1 MSVPFGVITHLTAK
15 IAVALIEKYEQLLAL
30 NRAETMDLITDHL
43 HAFGHNFALRLTL
56 TKED

>member
-15 IAVALIEKYEQLLAL
+15 IAVALVERWEQLVAL

-43 HAFGHNFALRLTL
+43 HAFGFTYALRLTL